1 MVIISEELAWDAE
14 DAITNIQH
22 MFDELQEAELRRQRL
37 AKGRYKIVKG
47 VLQSDSVE
55 AFMGQPE
62 DVRNTCYERALK
74 SSGFVRWEPDGA
86 PESLATLPP
95 RAYDLLGH
103 EAEHYF
109 PSEDFE
115 HSDYTRLVT
124 EAREYVF
131 SNNAFEIEI
140 EYLMSFLRL
149 PGVKRWLRQI
159 RIIVCPREI
168 PEPLPSDDVSCSD
181 LGEYWQ
187 ENSNTVKTLLK
198 DCEQL
203 DWVVI
208 QIWPEDDYSEDFD
221 DEDDE
226 DEEDYSEEDDIAYY
240 SDDYHDEGDYM
251 AYTYG
256 ITNTTSHGRRTRRRI
271 QAWIV
276 AERRAKDVIN
286 MLKDWGPTISPLSRI
301 MSSQMELFKNGTKKK
316 DEKQVGELVKGKR
329 QHTVQQKKRIRPQRG
344 VIKMLFQP
352 LFVTTLL
359 SAITAVASPTW
370 SAEQEYTKHLPK
382 SVSKHQGTRPKT
394 DISPKKPFKPF
405 PSSPSRNRVCYV
417 SSHNDGV
424 TDDSNYILSA
434 INKCNNGGHVI
445 FSEGQKYVI
454 GTALNLTNLNHIDL
468 DIQGYVQFTND
479 TDYWQANA
487 FKQVFQNAT
496 TFFQLGG
503 NDVNVYGGGFLDGN
517 GQVWY
522 DLYAQNIYILRPVL
536 FGVVGLHNSTI
547 QDLNLRYSPQYYNW
561 VANSTN
567 VLFSN
572 ISISGYSQ
580 SKNVAKNTDG
590 WDTYRSDNI
599 VIQNSVIN
607 NGDDCVSFKPNST
620 NMLVQNLQCNGS
632 HGISVGSLGQYP
644 TETDIVE
651 NVLVYNISMSNASDG
666 ARIKVWPGS
675 PAALSGDLQGGGGK
689 GRVNNITYDTMNIS
703 NVDYAIE
710 VTQCY
715 GQKNLTACNEFPSEL
730 TISNIVMKNIHGTTS
745 SKYSPISGYVV
756 CSSPSVCTN
765 IQLSDINVSSPNGT
779 VNEFSCG
786 DVDQSL
792 LQGIQCTSIN
802 KGYN

>member
-1 MVIISEELAWDAE
+1 
-14 DAITNIQH
+14 
-22 MFDELQEAELRRQRL
+22 
-37 AKGRYKIVKG
+37 
-47 VLQSDSVE
+47 
-55 AFMGQPE
+55 
-62 DVRNTCYERALK
+62 
-74 SSGFVRWEPDGA
+74 
-86 PESLATLPP
+86 
-95 RAYDLLGH
+95 
-103 EAEHYF
+103 
-109 PSEDFE
+109 
-115 HSDYTRLVT
+115 
-124 EAREYVF
+124 
-131 SNNAFEIEI
+131 
-140 EYLMSFLRL
+140 
-149 PGVKRWLRQI
+149 
-159 RIIVCPREI
+159 
-168 PEPLPSDDVSCSD
+168 
-181 LGEYWQ
+181 
-187 ENSNTVKTLLK
+187 
-198 DCEQL
+198 
-203 DWVVI
+203 
-208 QIWPEDDYSEDFD
+208 
-221 DEDDE
+221 
-226 DEEDYSEEDDIAYY
+226 
-240 SDDYHDEGDYM
+240 
-251 AYTYG
+251 
-256 ITNTTSHGRRTRRRI
+256 
-271 QAWIV
+271 
-276 AERRAKDVIN
+276 
-286 MLKDWGPTISPLSRI
+286 
-301 MSSQMELFKNGTKKK
+301 
-316 DEKQVGELVKGKR
+316 
-329 QHTVQQKKRIRPQRG
+329 
-344 VIKMLFQP
+344 MLFQP
-352 LFVTTLL
+352 LIAATLL

-370 SAEQEYTKHLPK
+370 SAQQEYTKSLPK

-405 PSSPSRNRVCYV
+405 PSSPSRNKVCYV

-424 TDDSNYILSA
+424 TDDSEYILSA

-445 FSEGQKYVI
+445 FSQGQKYVI

-522 DLYAQNIYILRPVL
+522 DLYAQNIYILRPIL
-536 FGVVGLHNSTI
+536 FGAVGLHNSTI
-547 QDLNLRYSPQYYNW
+547 QNLNFRYSPQYYNW

-572 ISISGYSQ
+572 ISISGSSQ
-580 SKNVAKNTDG
+580 SKNPAKNTDG

-620 NMLVQNLQCNGS
+620 NILVQGLQCNGS

-689 GRVNNITYDTMNIS
+689 GRVNNITYDTMSIN

-715 GQKNLTACNEFPSEL
+715 GQKNLTACNEFPSKL

-745 SKYSPISGYVV
+745 SKYNPISGYVV

-765 IQLSDINVSSPNGT
+765 IKLSDINVSSPNGT

-786 DVDQSL
+786 DVNESL
-792 LQGIQCTSIN
+792 LQGIQCTTIN